1 VEELID
7 EMNELLRDQE
17 TEIIAALIALL
28 ETEFNRLLPRI
39 YSQLQSGPLLLGGI
53 DTTVT
58 ELIPP
63 LAQDATD
70 QFLVQFE
77 RLLQQST
84 TAGLDL
90 AAELSKPVISSPL
103 AVSIPAGIVESAAR
117 RARGYLEQYGK
128 SFSETVSVLMTSG
141 FTAGV
146 AASELADEF
155 RKRLEVVKSRTV
167 VLVRTES
174 LKSFNDA
181 ARSYY
186 SQNGVQLVV
195 YYATPDERTCPFC
208 AAQAGRVFKLGA
220 IYVPRHPQCR
230 CVLAPYANNQ
240 YETSG
245 PYDRNR
251 RAHRAEVL
259 RYAKSK
265 GVQLKEGPAYFEH
278 LGPIPTRKDGQ
289 SKE

>member
-1 VEELID
+1 MEDLID
-7 EMNELLRDQE
+7 DMNEVLRDQE
-17 TEIIAALIALL
+17 TEIIAAIVALL
-28 ETEFNRLLPRI
+28 EAEFNRLLPRI
-39 YSQLQSGPLLLGGI
+39 YSQLQSGQLLLGGI

-58 ELIPP
+58 ELIPS
-63 LAQDATD
+63 LSSSDTD
-70 QFLVQFE
+70 DLLVQLE

-84 TAGLDL
+84 AAGLDQ
-90 AAELSKPVISSPL
+90 AAELSKPVVSSPV
-103 AVSIPAGIVESAAR
+103 AVSISASTIESAAR
-117 RARGYLEQYGK
+117 RARGYLEQYGT
-128 SFSETVSVLMTSG
+128 SFSETVSGLITQG
-141 FTAGV
+141 FVAGV
-146 AASELADEF
+146 AVTELADVIS
-155 RKRLEVVKSRTV
+155 KRLEVVKSRTA

-186 SQNGVQLVV
+186 SQNGVQLVI

-220 IYVPRHPQCR
+220 IHVPRHPQCR

-240 YETSG
+240 YETSS

-259 RYAKSK
+259 RYARSK
-265 GVQLKEGPAYFEH
+265 GVQLKEGPAYFEQ

-289 SKE
+289 STE

>member
-1 VEELID
+1 MEDLID
-7 EMNELLRDQE
+7 DMNEVLKDQE
-17 TEIIAALIALL
+17 TEIIAAIVALL
-28 ETEFNRLLPRI
+28 EARFNRLLPRI
-39 YSQLQSGPLLLGGI
+39 YSQLQNGQLLLGGT

-58 ELIPP
+58 ERIQP
-63 LAQDATD
+63 LSQGEKDE
-70 QFLVQFE
+70 FLNLLE

-84 TAGLDL
+84 AAGLGL
-90 AAELSKPVISSPL
+90 AAELSKPVVSSPL
-103 AVSIPAGIVESAAR
+103 AVSISAATVDPAAR

-128 SFSETVSVLMTSG
+128 SFSDTVSGLMTQG
-141 FTAGV
+141 LVAGV
-146 AASELADEF
+146 AANELTELF
-155 RKRLEVVKSRTV
+155 RKRLEVVKSRTT

-174 LKSFNDA
+174 LKAFNDA
-181 ARSYY
+181 SRSYY

-220 IYVPRHPQCR
+220 IHVPRHPQCR

-240 YETSG
+240 YETSA

-265 GVQLKEGPAYFEH
+265 GVQLKEGPAYFEQ

-289 SKE
+289 S